1 MRYSKNAKNAEH
13 LGLRFSISF
22 FRMKDELVANIQNEY
37 GLSIHGFQISNSL
50 SDSVTLVH
58 ARWD

>member
-22 FRMKDELVANIQNEY
+22 FRMKDELAANIQNRN
-37 GLSIHGFQISNSL
+37 GFSMDRVQIADT
-50 SDSVTLVH
+50 SDITFTI
-58 ARWD
+58 